1 VTGSVWNLHVA
12 TSHAKMADGNIG
24 EVELRNTNTNS
35 KDNHVLHNG
44 FKENNDVVM
53 KREVILFTFV
63 FKDVY

>member
-1 VTGSVWNLHVA
+1 
-12 TSHAKMADGNIG
+12 MADGNIG